1 MNGERVIVI
10 GAGLAG
16 LAVAARLTAAGR
28 DVLLLERASTAGGQ
42 IQTAREPGLVVEL
55 GAEGFVA
62 RSGAVP
68 ALCQLLGIEASL
80 LDQLSSDT
88 YVIEAE
94 GLALLPPGEAARRLG
109 FQVPEEE
116 LGRGIR
122 SLALGMGQLI
132 AALVERIGSERQR
145 YSDPVSALGRGDSDS
160 EIEVALARGA
170 SERAGAVVLATPARV
185 AADLLAPL
193 GLPEAAALS
202 AAPLMS
208 NVSVSLLYARQQLSI
223 YPPGSGVLFPA
234 DLGSVGLRALSL
246 VEHKFAG
253 RAPPGKSLLRVFFRP
268 VADALATWSDQRFAE
283 TAAAAIAQVLG
294 ARGVPERSWVSRW
307 ADALPVF
314 TPSHKAAT
322 AALDSVL
329 QGRGIH
335 LAGSAFHGAGIDAAV
350 TSAEIVA
357 SRLAG

>member
-1 MNGERVIVI
+1 VNGQRVIVV

-16 LAVAARLTAAGR
+16 LAVAARLLAAGR
-28 DVLLLERASTAGGQ
+28 DVLVLEQALAAGGQ

-62 RSGAVP
+62 RSRAVP
-68 ALCQLLGIEASL
+68 ALCRLLGIEASL
-80 LDQLSSDT
+80 ADQLTTDT
-88 YVIEAE
+88 YVIEAD
-94 GLALLPPGEAARRLG
+94 GLVLLPPGEAARRLG

-132 AALVERIGSERQR
+132 DALVERVGRERQR
-145 YSDPVSALGRGDSDS
+145 YGERVSALQRDGS
-160 EIEVALARGA
+160 EIQVALASGVV
-170 SERAGAVVLATPARV
+170 ERAGAVVLATPARV
-185 AADLLAPL
+185 AAELLAPL
-193 GLPEAAALS
+193 GLPETAALS
-202 AAPLMS
+202 AAPLTS
-208 NVSVSLLYARQQLSI
+208 NVSVSLLYARQQLAS

-234 DLGSVGLRALSL
+234 ELGSVGLRALSL

-253 RAPPGKSLLRVFFRP
+253 RVPDGKSLQRVFFRP
-268 VADALATWSDQRFAE
+268 IGDALTTWSDERFVE
-283 TAAAAIAQVLG
+283 TAAGAVQQVLG
-294 ARGVPERSWVSRW
+294 ARGAPERSWVSRW

-314 TPSHKAAT
+314 TPAHKAAA
-322 AALDSVL
+322 AALDSAL
-329 QGRGIH
+329 QGLGIH